1 MKQLIIVRHA
11 KSDWGDETL
20 KDIDRPLNERGY
32 SDAYLLSN
40 WFYTHHELPNLIV
53 SSDATR
59 ALSTAMIFTRALGI
73 PSERMLIESKIYE
86 STADTL
92 KKVIKGFDDAANCVM
107 LFGHNPGITNLVNEF
122 SNDLFFDNI
131 PTCGMISFQFDIKS
145 WSDIGAKK
153 GQVMFQQFPK
163 EYKG

>member
-11 KSDWGDETL
+11 KSDWGDESL

-32 SDAYLLSN
+32 SDAYTLSK
-40 WFYTHHELPNLIV
+40 WFYTHHEVPNLII

-59 ALSTAMIFTRALGI
+59 ALSTAMIFSRALGI

-92 KKVIKGFDDAANCVM
+92 KKVIANLDDAASRVM
-107 LFGHNPGITNLVNEF
+107 LFGHNPGITNLVNEL

-131 PTCGMISFQFDIKS
+131 PTCGIISFQFDINS
-145 WSDIGAKK
+145 WKEFGNKK
-153 GQVMFQQFPK
+153 GQLVFQQFPK

>member
-11 KSDWGDETL
+11 KSDWGDENL

-32 SDAYLLSN
+32 SDAYMLSN
-40 WFYTHHELPNLIV
+40 WFFTHHELPQLIV

-59 ALSTAMIFTRALGI
+59 ALSTAMIFSRALGI

-92 KKVIKGFDDAANCVM
+92 KKVISNFDDAAHSVM
-107 LFGHNPGITNLVNEF
+107 LFGHNPGITSLVNEL

-131 PTCGMISFQFDIKS
+131 PTCGIISIQFDMNS
-145 WSDIGAKK
+145 WKEIESLK
-153 GQVMFQQFPK
+153 GQLVFQQFPK